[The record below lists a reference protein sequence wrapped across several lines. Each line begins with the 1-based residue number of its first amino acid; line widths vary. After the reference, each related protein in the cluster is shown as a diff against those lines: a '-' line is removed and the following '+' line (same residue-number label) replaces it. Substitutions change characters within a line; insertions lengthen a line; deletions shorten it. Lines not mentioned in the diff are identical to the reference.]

1 MSQEM
6 FVVCV
11 QKDSV
16 WIDAAEFDDDDGEFR
31 AFRVCEGL
39 RALGRQAKVVHRW
52 LGANPLA
59 PGEDEPI
66 TSSSEHFQSE
76 DRARGSTG

>member
-1 MSQEM
+1 MSREM

-11 QKDSV
+11 QQDSIWV
-16 WIDAAEFDDDDGEFR
+16 DAAEFDDDDGEFR
-31 AFRVCEGL
+31 VCEGL
-39 RALGRQAKVVHRW
+39 RALGLTAKVVHRW

-59 PGEDEPI
+59 LGEREPI
-66 TSSSEHFQSE
+66 TSSSEHLQSE